1 MSNISSEAVWLAF
14 RDEILR
20 NKTRYEELVN
30 TFFMS
35 KAGGDTCFILVAGFL
50 VFFMHAG
57 FAMLTAGSVRVKNVK
72 NALFLLLIDWAV
84 GSIAYYLFGYAF
96 AFGGEENDVA
106 RGFIGQHFFAL
117 SGIPSLRKDLE
128 AIPKEASP
136 YLQGS
141 YTYWL
146 FEWSFAI
153 TAAAIVSGS
162 VVERVSVEAYCIFS
176 FFMTCWIYPIFEH
189 WAWSRTGW
197 FGALKKD
204 GPLFLGSGYID
215 FAGSGVVHMV
225 GGIAALWGTIFVGP
239 RIGRFDIDGKPV
251 SMPGHSASLATTGT
265 FVLMF
270 GWYGFNAGS
279 MLGIS
284 SSDSYITASRAAV
297 NTTLA
302 PAASMLTA
310 MLYTRI
316 RWDYYDLGASLNAI
330 LSGLVAITAPCAVIE
345 PWAAVIVGVIA
356 SLIYLHGSKLILRL
370 GIDDPLDA
378 VSVHCL
384 CGTWGV
390 FSTGLFA
397 AEDPRIQAYGTISK
411 DYGAFMGSGG
421 NLLACQTIGILLI
434 WGWVSF
440 NSVILWSLLKCLGII
455 RVPAEEEMAG
465 MDTSK
470 HGGPAYHSENFEDI
484 NNEELQELRGAD
496 SLEFSRKDNLGMDNG
511 MSNNLEHSRS

>member
-1 MSNISSEAVWLAF
+1 
-14 RDEILR
+14 
-20 NKTRYEELVN
+20 
-30 TFFMS
+30 
-35 KAGGDTCFILVAGFL
+35 
-50 VFFMHAG
+50 MHAG

-72 NALFLLLIDWAV
+72 NALFLLLIDWSV
-84 GSIAYYLFGYAF
+84 GSIAYFLFGYAF
-96 AFGGEENDVA
+96 AFGGEEQDA
-106 RGFIGQHFFAL
+106 SRGFIGQHFFAL
-117 SGIPSLRKDLE
+117 SGVPSLRKGLE
-128 AIPKEASP
+128 AIPNEASP
-136 YLQGS
+136 YLEGS
-141 YTYWL
+141 YTNWL

-162 VVERVSVEAYCIFS
+162 IVERVSVEAYSIFS
-176 FFMTCWIYPIFEH
+176 FFMTSWIYPVFEH
-189 WAWSRTGW
+189 WAWSSTGW
-197 FGALKKD
+197 LGALKQD
-204 GPLFLGSGYID
+204 GPLFLGSGYVD

-284 SSDSYITASRAAV
+284 SSNSYITASRAAV

-310 MLYTRI
+310 MVYTRI
-316 RWDYYDLGASLNAI
+316 RSGVYDLLTTLNAI
-330 LSGLVAITAPCAVIE
+330 LAGLVAVTAPCAVIE
-345 PWAAVIVGVIA
+345 PWAAVIVGAIA
-356 SLIYLHGSKLILRL
+356 CLIYVYGSKLMLRL
-370 GIDDPLDA
+370 GLDDPLDA

-390 FSTGLFA
+390 FSVGLFA
-397 AEDPRIQAYGTISK
+397 AKDPRIQAYGTVSK
-411 DYGAFMGSGG
+411 DYGAFMGGGG
-421 NLLACQTIGILLI
+421 NLLACQVIGILLI

-440 NSVILWSLLKCLGII
+440 NSVILWSFLKFIGIL
-455 RVPAEEEMAG
+455 RVPSEEEMEG

-470 HGGPAYHSENFEDI
+470 HGGPAYHSEHFNDV
-484 NNEELQELRGAD
+484 NMDELQELRRDGTND
-496 SLEFSRKDNLGMDNG
+496 FQNDNLGMDSGFSKNVKRPG
-511 MSNNLEHSRS
+511 KNSNSDNQVSLAETQ